1 MASAANNKIND
12 FEFHMVSK
20 YRSLDDYGKEV
31 VDLVLDKELQRSQE
45 EVVSTITLTAEEIKA
60 LPLQKRIEIEKYLDR
75 DSKLAVA
82 RRRR

>member
-1 MASAANNKIND
+1 M
-12 FEFHMVSK
+12 
-20 YRSLDDYGKEV
+20 
-31 VDLVLDKELQRSQE
+31 DLVLDKELQRSQE